1 MSTQTTSSDPARHP
15 EGGGF
20 AATGSTRTPT
30 DHRVSESSVL
40 AVLATGERPA
50 RPGPLSASLTHGW
63 RAVLKIK
70 HVPEQ
75 LFDVTM
81 FPVMMLLLFTYLF
94 GGALGGSVSE
104 YVQTF
109 VPGILVST
117 VIMITMYTGVGL
129 NNDMAKGVSD
139 RFRSLPSWRPAA
151 VVGALLGDAIR
162 YAIASTVILTLGVV
176 LGFRPDGGVIGVLG
190 GVAVL
195 LVFAFSLSW
204 VWTFLGMKLE
214 TEKAVMGVSMM
225 FLFPLTF
232 ASNIYVDPATMP
244 GWLQGVVKVNPVT
257 LVVDAVRGLMAGD
270 VQVADLGWVALAAGL
285 VVAVF
290 GPLTMRTYGRQ
301 G

>member
-1 MSTQTTSSDPARHP
+1 MSTHTIDAP
-15 EGGGF
+15 E
-20 AATGSTRTPT
+20 

-40 AVLATGERPA
+40 AVLATGERPT
-50 RPGPLSASLTHGW
+50 RPGPVSASLTHGW

-117 VIMITMYTGVGL
+117 VVMITMYTGVGL

-139 RFRSLPSWRPAA
+139 RFRSLLTWRPAA

-162 YAIASTVILTLGVV
+162 YTIASTVILTLGIV
-176 LGFRPDGGVIGVLG
+176 LGFRPDGGPLGVLA

-195 LVFAFSLSW
+195 LVFSFSLSW

-225 FLFPLTF
+225 LLMPLTF

-244 GWLQGVVKVNPVT
+244 GWLQGVVKVNPIT
-257 LVVDAVRGLMAGD
+257 LVVDAVRGLMGGE
-270 VQVADLGWVALAAGL
+270 VQAADLGWVAVAAAL
-285 VVAVF
+285 FVAVF
-290 GPLTMRTYGRQ
+290 APLTMRTYGRQ

>member
-1 MSTQTTSSDPARHP
+1 MSTQTIDLP
-15 EGGGF
+15 E
-20 AATGSTRTPT
+20 
-30 DHRVSESSVL
+30 DVRVSESSVL
-40 AVLATGERPA
+40 AVLATGERPP
-50 RPGPLSASLTHGW
+50 RPGPLSASITHGW

-162 YAIASTVILTLGVV
+162 YAIASTVILVLGII
-176 LGFRPDGGVIGVLG
+176 LGFRPDGGPIGVLA

-232 ASNIYVDPATMP
+232 ASNIYVDPTTMP
-244 GWLQGVVKVNPVT
+244 GWLQGVVRVNPIT
-257 LVVDAVRGLMAGD
+257 LVVDAVRGLMGGS
-270 VQVADLGWVALAAGL
+270 VQIADLGWVALAAGL
-285 VVAVF
+285 FVAVF

>member
-1 MSTQTTSSDPARHP
+1 MSAQTIDIDIDTDP
-15 EGGGF
+15 
-20 AATGSTRTPT
+20 TPVT
-30 DHRVSESSVL
+30 EASVL

-50 RPGPLSASLTHGW
+50 RPGPISASLTHGW

-94 GGALGGSVSE
+94 GGALGGSVQD
-104 YVQTF
+104 YVQGF

-117 VIMITMYTGVGL
+117 VVMITMYTGIGL
-129 NNDMAKGVSD
+129 NNDMAKGVAD

-151 VVGALLGDAIR
+151 IVGALLGDAIR
-162 YAIASTVILTLGVV
+162 YAIAATVILVLGVV
-176 LGFRPDGGVIGVLG
+176 LGFRPDGGLPGVLA

-204 VWTFLGMKLE
+204 VWTFLGLVME
-214 TEKAVMGVSMM
+214 SEKAVMGVSMM
-225 FLFPLTF
+225 ILFPLTF
-232 ASNIYVDPATMP
+232 ASNIYVDPDTMP
-244 GWLQGVVKVNPVT
+244 GWLQSIVDVNPIT
-257 LVVDAVRGLMAGD
+257 LVVDAVRGLMAGSY
-270 VQVADLGWVALAAGL
+270 VAADLGWVAVASA
-285 VVAVF
+285 VFVAVF
-290 GPLTMRTYGRQ
+290 APLTMRTYGRQ

>member
-1 MSTQTTSSDPARHP
+1 MSTQMIEAP
-15 EGGGF
+15 E
-20 AATGSTRTPT
+20 

-40 AVLATGERPA
+40 AVLATGDRPA

-117 VIMITMYTGVGL
+117 VVMITMYTGVGL

-151 VVGALLGDAIR
+151 IVGALLGDAIR
-162 YAIASTVILTLGVV
+162 YAIASTVILTLGVI
-176 LGFRPDGGVIGVLG
+176 LGFRPDGGVLGVLG
-190 GVAVL
+190 GVAVV

-225 FLFPLTF
+225 LLMPLTF
-232 ASNIYVDPATMP
+232 ASNIFVDPATMP
-244 GWLQGVVKVNPVT
+244 GWLQAVVRVNPIT
-257 LVVDAVRGLMAGD
+257 LVVDAVRGLMGGS
-270 VQVADLGWVALAAGL
+270 VPLADLGWVALAAGVL
-285 VVAVF
+285 MAVF

>member
-1 MSTQTTSSDPARHP
+1 MSAIDTTTIAHTESA
-15 EGGGF
+15 
-20 AATGSTRTPT
+20 
-30 DHRVSESSVL
+30 RVSEASVL

-50 RPGPLSASLTHGW
+50 RPGPLSASITHGW

-81 FPVMMLLLFTYLF
+81 FPAMMLLLFTYLF

-162 YAIASTVILTLGVV
+162 YAIASTVILTLGII
-176 LGFRPDGGVIGVLG
+176 LGFRPDGGVLGVLG

-204 VWTFLGMKLE
+204 AWTFLGMKLE

-225 FLFPLTF
+225 FLFPLSF
-232 ASNIYVDPATMP
+232 ASNIFVDPATMP
-244 GWLQGVVKVNPVT
+244 GWLQGVVEVNPVT
-257 LVVDAVRGLMAGD
+257 LVVDAVRGLMAGSA
-270 VQVADLGWVALAAGL
+270 QAADLGWVA
-285 VVAVF
+285 VASAVFLGVF

>member
-1 MSTQTTSSDPARHP
+1 MSTQTID
-15 EGGGF
+15 
-20 AATGSTRTPT
+20 TPT
-30 DHRVSESSVL
+30 DHRVSEASVL
-40 AVLATGERPA
+40 AVLATGERPV

-94 GGALGGSVSE
+94 GGALGGSVSD

-162 YAIASTVILTLGVV
+162 YAIASTVILVLGII
-176 LGFRPDGGVIGVLG
+176 LGFRPDGGVLGVLA

-232 ASNIYVDPATMP
+232 ASNIYVDPSTMP

-257 LVVDAVRGLMAGD
+257 LVVDAVRGLMAGS
-270 VQVADLGWVALAAGL
+270 VQMADLGWVALAAA
-285 VVAVF
+285 VFVAVF

>member
-1 MSTQTTSSDPARHP
+1 MSTSTDPTHRP
-15 EGGGF
+15 GGGGST
-20 AATGSTRTPT
+20 ATGGTRTIDTPAH
-30 DHRVSESSVL
+30 DRVSEASVL

-50 RPGPLSASLTHGW
+50 RPGPLSASITHGW
-63 RAVLKIK
+63 RAVLRIK

-94 GGALGGSVSE
+94 GGALGGSVSD

-129 NNDMAKGVSD
+129 NNDMARGVSD

-162 YAIASTVILTLGVV
+162 YAIASTVIVTLGIIV
-176 LGFRPDGGVIGVLG
+176 GFRPDGGVLGLLG

-204 VWTFLGMKLE
+204 AWTFLGMKLE

-225 FLFPLTF
+225 FLFPLSF

-244 GWLQGVVKVNPVT
+244 GWLQGVVEVNPVT
-257 LVVDAVRGLMAGD
+257 LTVDAVRGLMAGSARA
-270 VQVADLGWVALAAGL
+270 ADLGWVALAS
-285 VVAVF
+285 AVFLGIF

>member
-1 MSTQTTSSDPARHP
+1 MSTQTIEA
-15 EGGGF
+15 
-20 AATGSTRTPT
+20 PT
-30 DHRVSESSVL
+30 ESVAEASVL

-162 YAIASTVILTLGVV
+162 YAIASTVILTLGII
-176 LGFRPDGGVIGVLG
+176 LGFRPDGGVLGVLG

-257 LVVDAVRGLMAGD
+257 LVVDAVRGLMGGS
-270 VQVADLGWVALAAGL
+270 VQMADLGWVALAAGL
-285 VVAVF
+285 FVLVF

>member
-1 MSTQTTSSDPARHP
+1 MSTQTIDLPSDARV
-15 EGGGF
+15 E
-20 AATGSTRTPT
+20 
-30 DHRVSESSVL
+30 ESHVL

-117 VIMITMYTGVGL
+117 VVMITMYTGVGL

-151 VVGALLGDAIR
+151 IVGALLGDALR
-162 YAIASTVILTLGVV
+162 YTIASTVILVLGIV
-176 LGFRPDGGVIGVLG
+176 LGFRPDGGPLGVLA

-195 LVFAFSLSW
+195 LAFSFSLSW
-204 VWTFLGMKLE
+204 VWTFLGLKME

-225 FLFPLTF
+225 LLMPLTF
-232 ASNIYVDPATMP
+232 ASNIYVDPSTMP
-244 GWLQGVVKVNPVT
+244 GWLQGVVKVNPIT
-257 LVVDAVRGLMAGD
+257 LVVDAVRGLMGGD
-270 VQVADLGWVALAAGL
+270 VQIADLGWVALAAGL
-285 VVAVF
+285 FVAVF
-290 GPLTMRTYGRQ
+290 APLTMHTYGRQ

>member
-1 MSTQTTSSDPARHP
+1 MSTQTIDLP
-15 EGGGF
+15 E
-20 AATGSTRTPT
+20 
-30 DHRVSESSVL
+30 DVRVSESSVL
-40 AVLATGERPA
+40 AVLATGERPP

-104 YVQTF
+104 YVQSF

-117 VIMITMYTGVGL
+117 VVMITMYTGIGL
-129 NNDMAKGVSD
+129 NNDMTKGVSD

-151 VVGALLGDAIR
+151 VVGALLGDAMR
-162 YAIASTVILTLGVV
+162 YAIASTVILVLGII
-176 LGFRPDGGVIGVLG
+176 LGFRPDGGPIGVVA
-190 GVAVL
+190 GVTVL

-204 VWTFLGMKLE
+204 VWTFLGLKLE
-214 TEKAVMGVSMM
+214 SEKGILGVSMM
-225 FLFPLTF
+225 ILFPLTF

-244 GWLQGVVKVNPVT
+244 GWLQGFVRVNPIT
-257 LVVDAVRGLMAGD
+257 LVVDAVRGLMAGSA
-270 VQVADLGWVALAAGL
+270 QIADLGWVALAAGL
-285 VVAVF
+285 FVVVF

>member
-30 DHRVSESSVL
+30 ESVAEASVL

-162 YAIASTVILTLGVV
+162 YAIASTVILTLGII
-176 LGFRPDGGVIGVLG
+176 LGFWPDGGVLGVLA

-195 LVFAFSLSW
+195 LVFSFSLSW

-225 FLFPLTF
+225 LLMPLTF
-232 ASNIYVDPATMP
+232 ASNIYVDPTTMP

-270 VQVADLGWVALAAGL
+270 VQVADLGWVALAAA
-285 VVAVF
+285 VFVAVF

>member
-1 MSTQTTSSDPARHP
+1 MSTQTIDLPAD
-15 EGGGF
+15 
-20 AATGSTRTPT
+20 A
-30 DHRVSESSVL
+30 RVDESNVL
-40 AVLATGERPA
+40 AVLASSERPA
-50 RPGPLSASLTHGW
+50 RPGPLSASITHGW

-117 VIMITMYTGVGL
+117 VVMITMYTGVGL
-129 NNDMAKGVSD
+129 NIDMAKGVSD
-139 RFRSLPSWRPAA
+139 RFRSLPTWRPAA
-151 VVGALLGDAIR
+151 IVGALLGDALR
-162 YAIASTVILTLGVV
+162 YTIASTVILVLGIV
-176 LGFRPDGGVIGVLG
+176 LGFRPDGGPLGVLA

-195 LVFAFSLSW
+195 LAFSFSLSW
-204 VWTFLGMKLE
+204 VWTWLGLKLE
-214 TEKAVMGVSMM
+214 TEKAVMGTSMM
-225 FLFPLTF
+225 LLMPLTF
-232 ASNIYVDPATMP
+232 ASNIYVDPSTMP
-244 GWLQGVVKVNPVT
+244 GWLQGVVKVNPIT

-270 VQVADLGWVALAAGL
+270 VQVADLGWVALAAA
-285 VVAVF
+285 VFVAVF
-290 GPLTMRTYGRQ
+290 APLTMRTYGRQ

>member
-1 MSTQTTSSDPARHP
+1 MSTQTIDTD
-15 EGGGF
+15 
-20 AATGSTRTPT
+20 TPIAP
-30 DHRVSESSVL
+30 VAEASVL

-162 YAIASTVILTLGVV
+162 YAIASTVILTLGIV
-176 LGFRPDGGVIGVLG
+176 LGFRPDGGVLGVLA

-232 ASNIYVDPATMP
+232 ASNIYVDPSTMP

-270 VQVADLGWVALAAGL
+270 VQVADLGWVAVAAG
-285 VVAVF
+285 VFVAVF

>member
-1 MSTQTTSSDPARHP
+1 MSTQTIDAP
-15 EGGGF
+15 E
-20 AATGSTRTPT
+20 AV
-30 DHRVSESSVL
+30 RVSEASVL

-63 RAVLKIK
+63 RAILKIK

-129 NNDMAKGVSD
+129 NNDMARGVSD

-162 YAIASTVILTLGVV
+162 YAIASTVILTLGII
-176 LGFRPDGGVIGVLG
+176 LGFRPDGGPIGVLA

-214 TEKAVMGVSMM
+214 TEKAVMGTSMM
-225 FLFPLTF
+225 FLMPLTF

-257 LVVDAVRGLMAGD
+257 LVVDAVRGLMGGS
-270 VQVADLGWVALAAGL
+270 VQPADLGWVALAAGL
-285 VVAVF
+285 FVAVF

-301 G
+301 D